1 MAKATKTVSLRI
13 DEHLWAVCK
22 ALAKER
28 RQSFNEFVE
37 SSLNHMAEQDRQA
50 RLRGAFAQLA
60 SEPADIEFAH
70 HAQSEVAL
78 GEPGSSRS

>member
-37 SSLNHMAEQDRQA
+37 SSLSRAAEEERQA

-60 SEPADIEFAH
+60 EAPADIEFAQD
-70 HAQSEVAL
+70 AQAEVVI
-78 GEPGSSRS
+78 GPRSSRP

>member
-1 MAKATKTVSLRI
+1 MSLRI
-13 DEHLWAVCK
+13 DEQLWAVCK

-37 SSLNHMAEQDRQA
+37 SSLNHMAEQDRQS

-60 SEPADIEFAH
+60 GEPADLEFAH
-70 HAQSEVAL
+70 HAQAEVAL
-78 GEPGSSRS
+78 GEPESAGS